1 MEGPGLDM
9 METERHARLEKRERL
24 LDTFVCCLVIG
35 VYSAMNNIAGFYSHL
50 EIESFGLPWSLWMT
64 LRCTYTGALIPCML
78 LESS

>member
-9 METERHARLEKRERL
+9 METERHARLEKRERF
-24 LDTFVCCLVIG
+24 LDTFVSCLVIG
-35 VYSAMNNIAGFYSHL
+35 VLFCNELHYRFYSHL

-64 LRCTYTGALIPCML
+64 LRCPYIGALIPCML